1 MTKKKVYLG
10 KIVSTHG
17 VRGLIRVEFYN
28 NDLENL
34 KHYSNNLYIDNLQIN
49 LEKKFA
55 KGKLTICKINRYESK
70 EEIIGFVGKEIWVEE
85 NSLGKKSNEYFH
97 RDLINIKV
105 YDKNNQL
112 LGIVSAIHNFGAGD
126 LLELNGSFKYMIR
139 FYDLKKEDI
148 NLKNKIIRLN
158 KNYEI

>member
-10 KIVSTHG
+10 KIISTHG
-17 VRGLIRVEFYN
+17 VKGLIKVELYN
-28 NDLENL
+28 TDSENL
-34 KHYSNNLYIDNLQIN
+34 KNYSNNLYIDNLQIN
-49 LEKKFA
+49 LEKKFT
-55 KGKLTICKINRYESK
+55 KGKLTICKITSYESR
-70 EEIIGFVGKEIWVEE
+70 EEIIRFVGKEIWVEE
-85 NSLGKKSNEYFH
+85 NSLEKKSNEYFH
-97 RDLINIKV
+97 RDLINTKV
-105 YDKNNQL
+105 YDTNNQL

>member
-17 VRGLIRVEFYN
+17 VRGLVKIEFYN
-28 NDLENL
+28 TESENLENYASKLYIENL
-34 KHYSNNLYIDNLQIN
+34 KIN

-70 EEIIGFVGKEIWVEE
+70 EDIIRFVGKEIWVEE
-85 NSLGKKSNEYFH
+85 NSLEKKSNEYFH
-97 RDLINIKV
+97 RDLINTKV
-105 YDKNNQL
+105 YDTNNQL

-148 NLKNKIIRLN
+148 NLKKKIIKLN